1 MINMKMAIITGILVF
16 ALTFIGS
23 GVILSYTQT
32 GHEITTG
39 LTLLLLL
46 IIYYLYGKHI

>member
-1 MINMKMAIITGILVF
+1 MKKGIITGILVF
-16 ALTFIGS
+16 AVTFIGS
-23 GVILSYTQT
+23 DIILSCTQT

-39 LTLLLLL
+39 ITLLLLL

>member
-1 MINMKMAIITGILVF
+1 MKKAFILGIPIFII
-16 ALTFIGS
+16 TFIGS
-23 GVILSYTQT
+23 GVILSCTQT

>member
-1 MINMKMAIITGILVF
+1 MTQAMITAIRLF
-16 ALTFIGS
+16 AVTFIGS
-23 GVILSYTQT
+23 DVILSYTQT